1 MMRNTAHRRAHVVTL
16 WMRQSS
22 RHARLRT
29 QCTHT
34 SLWCPCRRSSSL
46 HMRRARSASP
56 EGRQRSPADA
66 RGYGS
71 DSEALGGLARS
82 QSLLHPAQ
90 DALYDAYGD
99 IYSPLRSGIQ
109 PGSFTFASLNELG
122 AFSDL
127 SGHSPETLF
136 DLYSCEDDRCLSHL
150 VGGSCTAMSFT
161 KQCRHAQT

>member
-1 MMRNTAHRRAHVVTL
+1 
-16 WMRQSS
+16 
-22 RHARLRT
+22 
-29 QCTHT
+29 
-34 SLWCPCRRSSSL
+34 
-46 HMRRARSASP
+46 MRRARSASP
-56 EGRQRSPADA
+56 GGRQRSPADA

-122 AFSDL
+122 AFPDL
-127 SGHSPETLF
+127 SSHSPDPLF

-150 VGGSCTAMSFT
+150 VGGSCIAMLFT